1 MNWLITLILIVIGIV
16 IVIAIFIGFVVF
28 LVYAVAMGIGYK
40 NETEASAWDY
50 WETMKCKRWCELSD
64 DEKEKM
70 IIANQMIADDI
81 GIIVSREQLIELLEE
96 QLPITEPK
104 VGLSY
109 PMES

>member
-28 LVYAVAMGIGYK
+28 LIYAVAMGIGYK

-50 WETMKCKRWCELSD
+50 WETMKWKRWCELSD

-70 IIANQMIADDI
+70 IMANQIIADDI

-109 PMES
+109 TFC

>member
-16 IVIAIFIGFVVF
+16 IVIAIFIGFVI
-28 LVYAVAMGIGYK
+28 YAVAMGIGYK

-70 IIANQMIADDI
+70 IMANQIIADDI
-81 GIIVSREQLIELLEE
+81 GIIVYRDQLIELLEE

-109 PMES
+109 TFC